1 MCISCSEFLFCR
13 CTRASKS
20 GFIPWDMIWLHYT
33 TFCFFPSSLSFGPF
47 QPLQSFSYLFC
58 SSHYF
63 SPSVCFSA
71 LWNSHFI
78 HFVIWAWLMNYAS
91 LPFFLHLS
99 LSVCLALSQHPLVT
113 RFPSLL
119 PPPSVNQ
126 RKSDKI
132 RPLTLWFVF
141 THITLVFFPPPYLLS
156 LGYAEWNFMAL
167 YAMWVVPGW
176 LVGYGEGAIK
186 ALLRLSTVLLSTP
199 YKPDSVAEGGE

>member
-1 MCISCSEFLFCR
+1 MCSSRSEFLFCR

-132 RPLTLWFVF
+132 RPLTLWLVF
-141 THITLVFFPPPYLLS
+141 THITLGFFPPLPICSAWAMQSGILWLFMRC
-156 LGYAEWNFMAL
+156 EWCQ
-167 YAMWVVPGW
+167 
-176 LVGYGEGAIK
+176 VG
-186 ALLRLSTVLLSTP
+186 
-199 YKPDSVAEGGE
+199 

>member
-1 MCISCSEFLFCR
+1 MCSSLSELLFCR

-33 TFCFFPSSLSFGPF
+33 TFCFFLSSLSFGPF
-47 QPLQSFSYLFC
+47 QPSQSFSYLFC

-63 SPSVCFSA
+63 SPSVCFST

-141 THITLVFFPPPYLLS
+141 THISWFFSPPPYLLS

-167 YAMWVVPGW
+167 YAMRVVPGW
-176 LVGYGEGAIK
+176 LVGYGEGVIK